1 MTICINGD
9 RHRIVLVGREAIMR
23 IVYLEEE
30 RVSDFVSYC
39 KKHRLEVDDSYL
51 YDFDLREFEVSDEN
65 PTYLVLNQQDEIIGT
80 ASLVMDDYHKRG
92 KRARFRIFHSEIVDI
107 QCYQQLLQAVLK
119 HTTGLDKVFLFI
131 PVVNKKLI
139 EMIEGLNFSVERYAF
154 LLVREDLAVPEVD
167 LPECYELRTFRQ
179 GQDEENWRKVRN
191 ASFSTLKGS
200 ETPLTTEGVIKL
212 LTDEDYL
219 EGGMM
224 VLFHQEKPVGVIRGA
239 DDEYDGAPIMNIGP
253 VAILPEY
260 QGRGLGRS
268 LLRASL
274 RFAKEKGYKRT
285 ILSVNGENERAQAL
299 YIQEGF
305 KQVEAVVCY
314 QYIL

>member
-1 MTICINGD
+1 L
-9 RHRIVLVGREAIMR
+9 RVVS
-23 IVYLEEE
+23 LEKE
-30 RVSDFVSYC
+30 RVSDFVGYC
-39 KKHRLEVDDSYL
+39 KKHRSEVDDSYL
-51 YDFDLREFEVSDEN
+51 YDFELREFVLDDEN
-65 PTYLVLNQQDEIIGT
+65 PTYLALNEQDEIVGT

-92 KRARFRIFHSEIVDI
+92 KRARFRIFHCETQDMH
-107 QCYQQLLQAVLK
+107 CYQQLLEAVLN
-119 HTTGLDKVFLFI
+119 HTTDLDKVFLFI
-131 PVVNKKLI
+131 PVTNKKLI

-154 LLVREDLAVPEVD
+154 LLVREDLDIPEVEIPD
-167 LPECYELRTFRQ
+167 GYELRTFRP
-179 GQDEENWRKVRN
+179 GQDEEHWLKVRN
-191 ASFSTLKGS
+191 AAFSTLKGS
-200 ETPLTTEGVIKL
+200 ETPLTTEGIKKL
-212 LTDEDYL
+212 ITDDDYL

-224 VLFHQEKPVGVIRGA
+224 VLFDQEKPVGVIRGA
-239 DDEYDGAPIMNIGP
+239 DDEYDEAPIMNIGP

-274 RFAKEKGYKRT
+274 RFAKEKGYNRT

-314 QYIL
+314 QYFIK

>member
-1 MTICINGD
+1 
-9 RHRIVLVGREAIMR
+9 MR
-23 IVYLEEE
+23 VEGLEKEKIL
-30 RVSDFVSYC
+30 DFVAYC
-39 KKHRLEVDDSYL
+39 KKHRNEIDDSYL
-51 YDFDLREFEVSDEN
+51 YDSDLLEFVLGDEN
-65 PTYLVLNQQDEIIGT
+65 PTYLAINQQDEIIGV

-92 KRARFRIFHSEIVDI
+92 KRARFRIFHCEIQDI
-107 QCYQQLLQAVLK
+107 QCYQLMLEAVLK
-119 HTTGLDKVFLFI
+119 HTTDLDKVFLFI

-139 EMIEGLNFSVERYAF
+139 EMVEGLKFSVERYAF
-154 LLVREDLAVPEVD
+154 LLVREELDVPEVN
-167 LPECYELRTFRQ
+167 LPAGYELRSFRP
-179 GQDEENWRKVRN
+179 GQDEENWLKVRN
-191 ASFSTLKGS
+191 AAFSTLKGS
-200 ETPLTTEGVIKL
+200 ETPLTTEGVKKL
-212 LTDEDYL
+212 LTHDDYL

-239 DDEYDGAPIMNIGP
+239 DDEYNGAPIMNIGP

-285 ILSVNGENERAQAL
+285 ILSVNGENDRAQAL
-299 YIQEGF
+299 YIHEGF

-314 QYIL
+314 QFFLK